1 MARFNKVQ
9 VITAMQDTGLV
20 PLFYHPDTEVVKQ
33 VIKACYDAG
42 IRVFEFTNRGDYAHQ
57 VFNEV
62 NHWAETECP
71 EMILGVGTVI
81 DEATAA
87 LYLQLGAN
95 FVVGTYFDEQICQVC
110 NKRLVPYCPG
120 CGTPTEINRAQAH
133 GCDITKVFPA
143 DELGGPSFVANILA
157 PFRWS
162 NIMVSGGVTPEK
174 DNLQRWIQ
182 AGAMCVGMG
191 SQLFSE
197 EIIRQR
203 QWQRIS
209 DLCSNALKY
218 IAQARLNN
226 T

>member
-1 MARFNKVQ
+1 M
-9 VITAMQDTGLV
+9 
-20 PLFYHPDTEVVKQ
+20 
-33 VIKACYDAG
+33 
-42 IRVFEFTNRGDYAHQ
+42 
-57 VFNEV
+57 
-62 NHWAETECP
+62 
-71 EMILGVGTVI
+71 
-81 DEATAA
+81 
-87 LYLQLGAN
+87 
-95 FVVGTYFDEQICQVC
+95 
-110 NKRLVPYCPG
+110 
-120 CGTPTEINRAQAH
+120 
-133 GCDITKVFPA
+133 
-143 DELGGPSFVANILA
+143 ANILA

>member
-9 VITAMQDTGLV
+9 VNTAMQDTGLV

-42 IRVFEFTNRGDYAHQ
+42 IRVFEFSNRGAYAHQ

-62 NHWAETECP
+62 NHWAEIECP